1 MERAEPSRHQFLPR
15 EAAAL
20 ICLFP
25 VWTRRTLLVAVSES
39 CCSPAKGNRLTG
51 AKGIGACLNTVCCS
65 NAMPRAMRIAITIL
79 LLLLSTGCGSSNQ
92 HPPPVPVSGDPWF
105 GAAGNVLISEG
116 ADRDGPKDFLWIGFN
131 SQTEWQ
137 NFLSLNQNQ
146 TLGWIGGPVI
156 LTSNNS
162 MGFYFDPSQTIA
174 AEVTA
179 EGLQTSLDQIEA
191 NPSKFVPG
199 LISRWYVPA
208 IVEQVR

>member
-1 MERAEPSRHQFLPR
+1 
-15 EAAAL
+15 
-20 ICLFP
+20 
-25 VWTRRTLLVAVSES
+25 
-39 CCSPAKGNRLTG
+39 
-51 AKGIGACLNTVCCS
+51 
-65 NAMPRAMRIAITIL
+65 MPRAMRIAITTL

-92 HPPPVPVSGDPWF
+92 QRPPVPVSGDPWF
-105 GAAGNVLISEG
+105 GTAGNVLISEG

-131 SQTEWQ
+131 SQTERQ
-137 NFLSLNQNQ
+137 NFLSLNQKH

-156 LTSNNS
+156 LTSDNS

-174 AEVTA
+174 AEVTE

-208 IVEQVR
+208 VVEQVR

>member
-1 MERAEPSRHQFLPR
+1 MPQHSLLLKRNAESDANRHHNI
-15 EAAAL
+15 AAAIEHWL
-20 ICLFP
+20 RKFQ
-25 VWTRRTLLVAVSES
+25 
-39 CCSPAKGNRLTG
+39 
-51 AKGIGACLNTVCCS
+51 
-65 NAMPRAMRIAITIL
+65 
-79 LLLLSTGCGSSNQ
+79 Q